1 MGKAGKVE
9 VSDIPKF
16 RDHEP
21 GTRNRKEKNYF
32 PQNRRSKIKNMSKV
46 SARRKIRHRIRR
58 KISGSGSKPRLSVF
72 RSNNDIYVQLID
84 DDNGT
89 TIAAAS
95 SREKDIAA
103 QKVNK
108 VEKSKMVGAAV
119 ARKASEL
126 GIKDVVF
133 DRGGYLYHGRVKAV
147 ADGARE
153 GGLQF

>member
-1 MGKAGKVE
+1 
-9 VSDIPKF
+9 
-16 RDHEP
+16 
-21 GTRNRKEKNYF
+21 
-32 PQNRRSKIKNMSKV
+32 MSKV
-46 SARRKIRHRIRR
+46 SARRKIRYRIRR

-72 RSNNDIYVQLID
+72 RSNNDIYVQLIND
-84 DDNGT
+84 EDGT

-108 VEKSKMVGAAV
+108 VEKSKLVGAAV